1 MVVGASTDTPTPAPT
16 SPRPPVESWPEADHA
31 GWRLLPQPRSF
42 SAQLWQAS
50 DSGPG
55 SMVRGTGDGPAR
67 TLLPLWWWVSC
78 RWSAHAG
85 TQRPDPRASF
95 RVKGDSDDRESGTR

>member
-42 SAQLWQAS
+42 SAQLLQAS

-55 SMVRGTGDGPAR
+55 SMVRGYWGRPRRYATSVMVVGLLALVGP
-67 TLLPLWWWVSC
+67 
-78 RWSAHAG
+78 RWDAETTSHSFVPG
-85 TQRPDPRASF
+85 QRRQ
-95 RVKGDSDDRESGTR
+95 T